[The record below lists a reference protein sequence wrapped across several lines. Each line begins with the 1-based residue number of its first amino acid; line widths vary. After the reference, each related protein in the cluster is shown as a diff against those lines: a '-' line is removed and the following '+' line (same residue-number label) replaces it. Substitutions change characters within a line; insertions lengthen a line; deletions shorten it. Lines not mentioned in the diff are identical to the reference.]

1 MSLYIIYDTLYHTIW
16 VHLGWNSRKTRL
28 SQRWLGGRHEA
39 PRPGAWRAVLW
50 KNGRDPKVFMEKS
63 MVFPWKKPWSPTI
76 FQWFSN
82 DFPWF
87 SMIYWSRIYDLIQ
100 KCAGFT
106 WNHGPW
112 PFQSRKWWLAT
123 RYFWGVC
130 IIFSNNPTRFRHE
143 TSDNWIVAFWKL
155 SGSKSHK
162 IRGKNALPI
171 WKSSRKLQ
179 GEEAPFDFVSRLGGQ
194 RCLTLKIRYGNEL
207 DNSYENTYNISWYH
221 I

>member
-1 MSLYIIYDTLYHTIW
+1 MSIYICIIYGSI
-16 VHLGWNSRKTRL
+16 LGETP
-28 SQRWLGGRHEA
+28 GRPDFRSDGLA
-39 PRPGAWRAVLW
+39 GAMRHRVPARGVPWRAV
-50 KNGRDPKVFMEKS
+50 EKWQGSQSFHGKIHGFS
-63 MVFPWKKPWSPTI
+63 MVFSMISNDFPMI
-76 FQWFSN
+76 SN

-100 KCAGFT
+100 KCEGFT
-106 WNHGPW
+106 MFYLESW
-112 PFQSRKWWLAT
+112 PFQSGKWWLAT

-130 IIFSNNPTRFRHE
+130 IIFSINPTRFRHE

-194 RCLTLKIRYGNEL
+194 RCLTLKICYGNEL
-207 DNSYENTYNISWYH
+207 DNSYENTHNISWYH